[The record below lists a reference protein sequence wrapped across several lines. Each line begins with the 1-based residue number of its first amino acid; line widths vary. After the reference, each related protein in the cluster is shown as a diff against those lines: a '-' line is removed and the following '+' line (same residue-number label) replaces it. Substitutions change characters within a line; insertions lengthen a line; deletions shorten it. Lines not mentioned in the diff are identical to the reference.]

1 MAASPGASSVNMLTL
16 QILPA
21 GSERYFDGSR
31 PVTIGRD
38 TGADVVVLDTA
49 TSRQHAVLRLEG
61 AGWVFDDR
69 GSSNGTFLDGERL
82 LARLPVDRPMILAL
96 GADDGGCRI
105 RLVPPAP
112 HGETDPH
119 TPTVPVFAGADSAP
133 GTFT

>member
-31 PVTIGRD
+31 PITIGRD
-38 TGADVVVLDTA
+38 SAADVVVLDGA

-61 AGWVFDDR
+61 AGWIFEDR
-69 GSSNGTFLDGERL
+69 SSSNGSFLDGQRI
-82 LARLPVDRPMILAL
+82 ARLPVDRPMIVGL
-96 GADDGGCRI
+96 GVEDGGGCRI

-112 HGETDPH
+112 RGALDPH
-119 TPTVPVFAGADSAP
+119 
-133 GTFT
+133 